1 MTQFLRITDAIAW
14 LASVVSRLM
23 LTAVAV
29 AVVLVLQVIL
39 RFGFDFSLP

>member
-23 LTAVAV
+23 LIAV